1 MHYDSTFAR
10 ECINT
15 LIKSCRPYSAIRE
28 LYFADDLYVDLIL
41 DVLQAALDY
50 HPNAERNG
58 INLNNIDG
66 HFIEN
71 LFEKIYKSPSLELM
85 RVSQLELAY
94 MNKFSMDFE
103 PECLVKNVLSNPH
116 VFIELVSYC
125 FKKDEDIGEETTED
139 KQYIAHL
146 SFKSLDKIKQLPGQE
161 NDIVDVDK
169 FNLWIQ
175 SVLVLAKELKYVTA
189 CDIQIGKIL
198 SYSPVDEDGVWPHK
212 CVRDF
217 LEKNTSETI
226 NDHICIGVFNQRG
239 VHTVTGGDE
248 EEQFAATYNE
258 YAQKLQLLYPKTAYI
273 VKEISDRYKCE
284 SRFERAREL
293 KGYF

>member
-1 MHYDSTFAR
+1 M
-10 ECINT
+10 
-15 LIKSCRPYSAIRE
+15 
-28 LYFADDLYVDLIL
+28 
-41 DVLQAALDY
+41 
-50 HPNAERNG
+50 
-58 INLNNIDG
+58 
-66 HFIEN
+66 
-71 LFEKIYKSPSLELM
+71 
-85 RVSQLELAY
+85 
-94 MNKFSMDFE
+94 
-103 PECLVKNVLSNPH
+103 
-116 VFIELVSYC
+116 
-125 FKKDEDIGEETTED
+125 
-139 KQYIAHL
+139 
-146 SFKSLDKIKQLPGQE
+146 
-161 NDIVDVDK
+161 
-169 FNLWIQ
+169 
-175 SVLVLAKELKYVTA
+175 TA

-217 LEKNTSETI
+217 LEKTTSETI